1 MIFVGMFNHHSQYNV
16 CITYRIVCFFH
27 TIRYMLTSKSLH
39 LIHTINRIPFLQS
52 FLQTYNKKF
61 SRNTVTFIHLLL
73 DRIKHAHDLWE
84 KEKNNIMNTRTIL
97 TYIRKSRGYHLIPSE
112 IDKMIHET
120 SVLQNTYAIKC
131 PSRVI
136 TIDIVMGTHRHPDIH
151 IQNILQKMFM
161 WFYTVDSFT
170 SSTCSKKVHI
180 YLFLTDHIK
189 QLPKVHESL
198 LSELHVNTA
207 FTTGCNKETDIHI
220 YRKEEWFKVLIHE
233 SFHNL
238 GLDFISID
246 PVIQSKGQRLL
257 QEWFHVTLVDDLRA
271 YETYSEMCGEFM
283 NIVFYCYFT
292 GIGES
297 KQKIV
302 HNIHTCLTYESV
314 YSMLQCAKILHHYN
328 LSYDMIF
335 NEPEKMSRYTE
346 KTQVFSYYVIKCI
359 FMVHFTDFLHLVS
372 DWKTL
377 KFPLNQKEFDRYF
390 NIIKTKMNSKKLRQ
404 GLQLMHTWLQEQYK
418 KKSTPSKRFELCTLR
433 MSLIEF

>member
-1 MIFVGMFNHHSQYNV
+1 
-16 CITYRIVCFFH
+16 
-27 TIRYMLTSKSLH
+27 MLTPKSLH
-39 LIHTINRIPFLQS
+39 LIHAINQIPFLSS

-61 SRNTVTFIHLLL
+61 SKNTVTFIHLLL

-84 KEKNNIMNTRTIL
+84 TQKDNVMKSRTIL
-97 TYIRKSRGYHLIPSE
+97 TYIRKSSSYQWIPSE

-120 SVLQNTYAIKC
+120 SVLQNTFTIAC
-131 PSRVI
+131 PSRII
-136 TIDIVMGTHRHPDIH
+136 TIDIVMSHTNRRPDIY

-189 QLPKVHESL
+189 ELPKVHESL

-207 FTTGCNKETDIHI
+207 FTTGCNKETEIHI

-246 PVIQSKGQRLL
+246 PAIQSKGTRLL
-257 QEWFHVTLVDDLRA
+257 QEWFHVSQVDDLRA
-271 YETYSEMCGEFM
+271 YESYSEMCGEFM
-283 NIVFYCYFT
+283 NVVFYCYFT

-297 KQKIV
+297 NPKIV

-314 YSMLQCAKILHHYN
+314 YSMLQCAKVLHHYN

-377 KFPLNQKEFDRYF
+377 KFPLNQTEFDRYF
-390 NIIKTKMNSKKLRQ
+390 HIIKTKMNSKKLRQ
-404 GLQLMHTWLQEQYK
+404 GLKQMHTWLQEQYK
-418 KKSTPSKRFELCTLR
+418 KTSNPSKRFELCTLR